1 MPPVADP
8 LAAGRVGPIG
18 TAPGPGGADPD
29 GALIDR
35 ARGGDPAA
43 FDALVLRHQDRVYA
57 VCLRMCGHAESA
69 RDAAQDAFVKA
80 WKALPRFEGR
90 AQFGTWVYRIA
101 INVSLSMRRADK
113 VRPDRRAVGIDAT
126 PGEGDGAEGGRVAE
140 PASTG
145 PAPGH
150 AIERDEARAAVA
162 AAIADL
168 EDEFRSAVVLRDID
182 GRSYEEIA
190 EILQVPVGTGRSRIH
205 RGRETLRRTLE
216 RFVAGAR
223 PGQVA
228 RPDPA
233 ATPGDT
239 GTSAQAARRRE

>member
-1 MPPVADP
+1 MPPVTEGT
-8 LAAGRVGPIG
+8 AAGRVGPGGI
-18 TAPGPGGADPD
+18 APGPGGADPD

-35 ARGGDPAA
+35 ARGGDPTA

-57 VCLRMCGHAESA
+57 VCLRMLGHAESA

-101 INVSLSMRRADK
+101 INVSLSVRRADK
-113 VRPDRRAVGIDAT
+113 VRPDRRAVGIDAS
-126 PGEGDGAEGGRVAE
+126 PGDGDATEGRGVPE
-140 PASTG
+140 PAASG
-145 PAPGH
+145 PAPGVDL
-150 AIERDEARAAVA
+150 ERTEARAAVA

-168 EDEFRSAVVLRDID
+168 EDEFRSAVVLRDIE

-190 EILQVPVGTGRSRIH
+190 EILQVPVGTVRSRIH

-216 RFVAGAR
+216 RFVAGTRAR
-223 PGQVA
+223 PAAGPV
-228 RPDPA
+228 PA
-233 ATPGDT
+233 ATPGDA